1 MSRKGYRADHCAGE
15 NCGRDFAHGMIV
27 VRRPV
32 AVKEGEEPRYKIYCE
47 NCCKKS
53 GFNGQ
58 AVVYGGGD
66 PSKVSAVSRDRAQR
80 KLKKL
85 ERMAKRSRA
94 MQR

>member
-1 MSRKGYRADHCAGE
+1 MTTSYRADHCAGE
-15 NCGRDFAHGMIV
+15 NCGRDFVYGMIV

-32 AVKEGEEPRYKIYCE
+32 AVKDGEEPRYSIYCE

-80 KLKKL
+80 KVKKL
-85 ERMAKRSRA
+85 ERMAKRSKA
-94 MQR
+94 LQS